1 MSDLARPAPALSP
14 MTRFGPTDAPRILA
28 HLLTLDTDDRMLRFG
43 HGIRDEGLA
52 SYVARLD
59 YVRDHV
65 HGLNDAR
72 GDIVALAHI
81 AMRDGDVDFGLSVT
95 LPYRGRGLG
104 HALFSHV
111 IAMAQRGGATRV
123 LCYSISPAVLHM
135 AGLHGFR
142 RSGGSPAAPLALLLP
157 SPAPASLSR
166 SRAAA

>member
-14 MTRFGPTDAPRILA
+14 MTRFGPDDAPRILA

-81 AMRDGDVDFGLSVT
+81 AMHDGDVDFGLSVT
-95 LPYRGRGLG
+95 RPYRGQGLG

-111 IAMAQRGGATRV
+111 IAMAQRGGAARV

-142 RSGGSPAAPLALLLP
+142 RSGGNPAAPLALQLP